1 MALTDITVTGTL
13 DETQG
18 IIVPNNSSTW
28 ADLTTWDAW
37 SSWTATPADPL
48 VWITDPLDLGEPQTF
63 NLNIETTANGTV
75 SYTVFTSE
83 TGVFGG
89 EETELDIDPDDDGIG
104 SFYGRFVI
112 VAVKV
117 SAEGGL
123 NTLEGVSIKANNRTI
138 DLTLNDINT
147 STLPGTASSRTLS
160 TDRNLSGII
169 NMQITPKEVTAYDVD
184 AYVTNTPTS
193 TQLIPKIINKQNL
206 TFNLVGIDNQ
216 PRDGIVDITIKA
228 LPEQYMVGN
237 NLRSR

>member
-13 DETQG
+13 DEAQG
-18 IIVPNNSSTW
+18 IVVPNNTSTW

-37 SSWTATPADPL
+37 SSWLGAPADPL
-48 VWITDPLDLGEPQTF
+48 VWLTDPLDLGEPQTF

-75 SYTVFTSE
+75 EYTVFTSD

-89 EETELDIDPDDDGIG
+89 EETETDIAQGDDGIG
-104 SFYGRFVI
+104 SFSGRYVI

-117 SAEGGL
+117 SADGGI
-123 NTLEGVSIKANNRTI
+123 NTLENVSLKANNRTI
-138 DLTLNDINT
+138 DVTLNDIDT
-147 STLPGTASSRTLS
+147 STLPGTSSERTLS
-160 TDRNLSGII
+160 TDRGLAGII
-169 NMQITPKEVTAYDVD
+169 NMQITPKAVDAYNVD

-193 TQLIPKIINKQNL
+193 TQVIPKIINKAQL
-206 TFNLVGIDNQ
+206 KFNLVGIDNQ
-216 PRDGIVDITIKA
+216 PRDAVVDIILKA